1 MNPSDIRHAYVHK
14 DTYEELKT
22 LGGRGIISAIRR
34 DVSDVHVVVLHATD
48 YEGMRKYIIEVDELW
63 EELDRLRDRE
73 INLENRIYELEGQ
86 VASQD

>member
-1 MNPSDIRHAYVHK
+1 MNPMNPSDIRHAYVHK

-48 YEGMRKYIIEVDELW
+48 YEGMRKYIIEVDELRGK
-63 EELDRLRDRE
+63 LDRLQE
-73 INLENRIYELEGQ
+73 EL
-86 VASQD
+86 ASLK